1 MSPGLGPSAWV
12 RSGAGGHGDMLRVLL
27 LEEALQEPL
36 PALLH
41 LDEAGLEP
49 LPEFVVLRAASVA
62 RVPNVVL
69 YELFDLVLPGWPQHV
84 LLDALHGDHQPG
96 DVLDEDIIAGYEE
109 LFLGL

>member
-1 MSPGLGPSAWV
+1 MSPGLGPSARV
-12 RSGAGGHGDMLRVLL
+12 RSGARGHGDMLRVLL

-84 LLDALHGDHQPG
+84 LLDAFHGDHQPG
-96 DVLDEDIIAGYEE
+96 DVLDEDIITGYEE